1 MYRIG
6 EFSYL
11 YKLTIKTL
19 RYYDEIDLFKP
30 SYKEPYT
37 GYRYYS
43 EDQKEEL
50 EHILKLKDYGFTLEE
65 IKDLKKELTEE
76 KIIKKIQELQNQQNQ
91 LDSKIKK
98 LEFLK
103 NGGENK
109 MKYKVGFNSNRKI
122 DVVGIRINLEKRN
135 QEELDKYFEN
145 IEKKVKKLKLN
156 TRTKVVITEEVGYK
170 EENIELFIGYFISH
184 LTPKELSKIYKSKD
198 LHLFSYPTA
207 DYLTAINVENN
218 DITTACKNIIEYS
231 KDKKV
236 QIVGPFIEFY
246 DIEEKPKVYVMVHD
260 LVREE
265 LDDERIKEDANNKY
279 HQPFVLNK
287 ELLGKWKIKEILPNI
302 HFNPDK
308 QKSNPSSTYM
318 TLEFNDDGTTNFK
331 NVKWSDNFLFI
342 VTDNGV
348 IANFMNIMKI
358 NDKEYLEIRM
368 NDMSTIYY
376 HAKPI
381 SYIYER

>member
-1 MYRIG
+1 M
-6 EFSYL
+6 
-11 YKLTIKTL
+11 YKLNYFNFEEKNDNYLITNDVGEYEFLSKNN
-19 RYYDEIDLFKP
+19 FK
-30 SYKEPYT
+30 
-37 GYRYYS
+37 
-43 EDQKEEL
+43 
-50 EHILKLKDYGFTLEE
+50 KLLQ
-65 IKDLKKELTEE
+65 KKELDGNVEE
-76 KIIKKIQELQNQQNQ
+76 SLAQKGFIYKGNDEIFATKQAMKLRCAKDYLLVPTSLHIFVVSKNCNFNCIYCQAGNLSEKENFKMTCETAKKAVDIALQSPSNY
-91 LDSKIKK
+91 LSF
-98 LEFLK
+98 EFQ
-103 NGGENK
+103 GGEPLTNFETI
-109 MKYKVGFNSNRKI
+109 KY
-122 DVVGIRINLEKRN
+122 
-135 QEELDKYFEN
+135 
-145 IEKKVKKLKLN
+145 
-156 TRTKVVITEEVGYK
+156 
-170 EENIELFIGYFISH
+170 
-184 LTPKELSKIYKSKD
+184 
-198 LHLFSYPTA
+198 
-207 DYLTAINVENN
+207 
-218 DITTACKNIIEYS
+218 IIEYS

-236 QIVGPFIEFY
+236 QIVGPFMEFY

-279 HQPFVLNK
+279 HQPFILNK

>member
-1 MYRIG
+1 M
-6 EFSYL
+6 
-11 YKLTIKTL
+11 
-19 RYYDEIDLFKP
+19 
-30 SYKEPYT
+30 
-37 GYRYYS
+37 
-43 EDQKEEL
+43 
-50 EHILKLKDYGFTLEE
+50 
-65 IKDLKKELTEE
+65 
-76 KIIKKIQELQNQQNQ
+76 
-91 LDSKIKK
+91 
-98 LEFLK
+98 
-103 NGGENK
+103 
-109 MKYKVGFNSNRKI
+109 
-122 DVVGIRINLEKRN
+122 
-135 QEELDKYFEN
+135 
-145 IEKKVKKLKLN
+145 
-156 TRTKVVITEEVGYK
+156 
-170 EENIELFIGYFISH
+170 
-184 LTPKELSKIYKSKD
+184 
-198 LHLFSYPTA
+198 
-207 DYLTAINVENN
+207 
-218 DITTACKNIIEYS
+218 
-231 KDKKV
+231 
-236 QIVGPFIEFY
+236 EFY

-279 HQPFVLNK
+279 HQPFILNK